1 MIEFKFLR
9 KNSKNKR
16 DTRVGAPFQLAE
28 YVYSEPNAQG
38 GYGLSNGSVDG
49 MSRRQFMAKV
59 AAASSAGALMSLA
72 GPVIEKAYGAGLCSG
87 HLTDIEHIVLLMQEN
102 RSFDHYFGTLSGV
115 RGFDD
120 TTDPAI
126 FDQKGWDPRTQSI
139 DPAGITSPFR
149 FDTTRGPLLNGEC
162 VNDPVEGWVAMHTAW
177 NNGANDNWL
186 PSQYSQIR
194 QGNIPACMG
203 YYTRADLPIHYMLA
217 DTFTICDDYYCS
229 MLTGTA
235 PNRLYWLSAWIDP
248 DGTNGGPLLN
258 EPNFLPLQP
267 FSWRIMPENLEDAGI
282 SWKVYQNKFFGHY
295 LNSPISDNGL
305 VQAFKQT
312 ADPRSN
318 LARFGS
324 PHLPAGFRSRRQSQQ
339 AAEGFLGG
347 PQHHPIRAS
356 GTAGERRC
364 GCDCEHIADFAVQSR
379 GVGKERVDHQL

>member
-1 MIEFKFLR
+1 M
-9 KNSKNKR
+9 
-16 DTRVGAPFQLAE
+16 TR
-28 YVYSEPNAQG
+28 
-38 GYGLSNGSVDG
+38 
-49 MSRRQFMAKV
+49 SR
-59 AAASSAGALMSLA
+59 G
-72 GPVIEKAYGAGLCSG
+72 
-87 HLTDIEHIVLLMQEN
+87 
-102 RSFDHYFGTLSGV
+102 
-115 RGFDD
+115 
-120 TTDPAI
+120 
-126 FDQKGWDPRTQSI
+126 
-139 DPAGITSPFR
+139 
-149 FDTTRGPLLNGEC
+149 
-162 VNDPVEGWVAMHTAW
+162 VEGWVAMHTAW
-177 NNGANDNWL
+177 NNGANDTWL

-295 LNSPISDNGL
+295 INSPISDNGL

-318 LARFGS
+318 LARFGIA
-324 PHLPAGFRSRRQSQQ
+324 PTYPQDFVLDVKANRLPKVSWVVPNIIQS
-339 AAEGFLGG
+339 E
-347 PQHHPIRAS
+347 HPALPVNV
-356 GTAGERRC
+356 G
-364 GCDCEHIADFAVQSR
+364 AVAIVNILRNLLSNPAVWEKTR
-379 GVGKERVDHQL
+379 KRPR